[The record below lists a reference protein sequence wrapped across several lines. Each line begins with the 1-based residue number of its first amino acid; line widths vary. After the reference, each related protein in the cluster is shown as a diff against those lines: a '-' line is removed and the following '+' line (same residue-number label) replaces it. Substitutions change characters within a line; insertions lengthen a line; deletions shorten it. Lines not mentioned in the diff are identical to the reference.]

1 MLRREFL
8 YYCRDFAATAV
19 MQQPGGGSGGA
30 AMSIRAVCIPKTQSL
45 LEKHEGR
52 HECAYKKSDGS
63 RAVGVGYNLDDDPDT
78 RRSEISGV
86 LANYDKVRQRL
97 LNPKLVQRLCAS
109 MSRKICSSQLL
120 DARILLIVNSRSCT
134 RTFPSRN
141 GSCTLLL
148 ITLSLVEIA

>member
-1 MLRREFL
+1 MRRECL

-19 MQQPGGGSGGA
+19 MQQPEGGSGGA

-52 HECAYKKSDGS
+52 HECAYNKSDGS

-97 LNPKLVQRLCAS
+97 LNPKLVQRLCTS
-109 MSRKICSSQLL
+109 MSLEICSSHLL

-134 RTFPSRN
+134 RTSPSRN
-141 GSCTLLL
+141 GPCTLLL
-148 ITLSLVEIA
+148 ITLSLMKIT

>member
-1 MLRREFL
+1 VLRRACL

-19 MQQPGGGSGGA
+19 MQQPGGDSGGA

-52 HECAYKKSDGS
+52 HECAYNKSDGS

-97 LNPKLVQRLCAS
+97 LNPKLVQRLCTS
-109 MSRKICSSQLL
+109 MSREICSSQ
-120 DARILLIVNSRSCT
+120 LLIVNSRSCT
-134 RTFPSRN
+134 RTFPFRN

-148 ITLSLVEIA
+148 ITLSLMEIA